1 MALCARAR
9 SALPSMAHFS
19 MALLGAAILTP
30 WFTLLNALPFIQ
42 SFFEDERGAECI
54 SFFLA
59 LAYSIP
65 GLPLA
70 LLLLCM
76 PAGDAAAVSPT
87 VRVIGSCA
95 VAAAL
100 LLLLPIIAE
109 SPTALLPTAVFFS
122 LTANTLCVGRW
133 ARGGRGCEIAY

>member
-1 MALCARAR
+1 
-9 SALPSMAHFS
+9 

-70 LLLLCM
+70 LLLLCL
-76 PAGDAAAVSPT
+76 PAGGSAVSPT
-87 VRVIGSCA
+87 VRVIGSSA

-109 SPTALLPTAVFFS
+109 SPAALLLTAVVFS
-122 LTANTLCVGRW
+122 LAANTLCVGGQ
-133 ARGGRGCEIAY
+133 AGRGGRWCEIAR